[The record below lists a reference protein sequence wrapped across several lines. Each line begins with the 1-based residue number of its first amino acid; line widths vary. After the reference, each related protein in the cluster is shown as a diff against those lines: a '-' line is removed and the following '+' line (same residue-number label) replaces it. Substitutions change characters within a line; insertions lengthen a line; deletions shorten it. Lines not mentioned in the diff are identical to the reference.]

1 MAKYYPIPHNSDEW
15 FQCRRGIPTSS
26 CFDKIVTPTGKFSK
40 QSEDYAYILLGEL
53 VTGEN
58 LDTFPPTYDMERGHI
73 LEYEASKLYEFET
86 GFTIDRGGFITDD
99 LARWGC
105 SPDRRVL
112 DKSGNVIGALE
123 IKCPKINTQLKNL
136 RRKDIDPKYNPQ
148 VQGQMFVGEFQFVD
162 WFSYHPDTGPA
173 LVRTERNDEYIEILS
188 RGLHEFDEM
197 MKRFA
202 KELVESGGLSQMPVK
217 VMPEIRDGVQDL
229 IDGNIE
235 TTLTAG

>member
-1 MAKYYPIPHNSDEW
+1 
-15 FQCRRGIPTSS
+15 
-26 CFDKIVTPTGKFSK
+26 
-40 QSEDYAYILLGEL
+40 
-53 VTGEN
+53 
-58 LDTFPPTYDMERGHI
+58 
-73 LEYEASKLYEFET
+73 
-86 GFTIDRGGFITDD
+86 
-99 LARWGC
+99 
-105 SPDRRVL
+105 
-112 DKSGNVIGALE
+112 
-123 IKCPKINTQLKNL
+123 
-136 RRKDIDPKYNPQ
+136 
-148 VQGQMFVGEFQFVD
+148 MFVGEFQFVD

-197 MKRFA
+197 MKGFA